1 MRTGVHTLVSFLLF
15 TVLLSG
21 CTKEPIDSVSTYS
34 SSTYAASP
42 NAEDAI
48 LANVFNADEGF
59 HVYYYGSTDG
69 MGHAQQVRSVSF
81 NRQGS
86 DTVYHFLLDEDL
98 RIEYMYSVIGGVRDS
113 KLQKLSYFTAD
124 SIHYALYEYDWD
136 TQEDSLLYMAA
147 VANVDGNYMAETLY
161 GKTGSTAMLPALSAI
176 GSSFDVGG
184 GVLTAV
190 AVGVA
195 GIAFFSAPA
204 WMAAAG
210 SIAIATAWFG
220 GSANASTNLEPGT
233 GDPPSPSAG
242 PSPNPS
248 GTPINPSPCSGVS
261 VTLVASMD
269 LAGSILIANPLNV
282 SGYQY
287 SLNGS
292 AFQVSQV
299 FNGPYTPGNFTI
311 KIKTAEGCI
320 KTAVRYITNTVP
332 PLAWVSLPI
341 AYPETTPGA
350 CDAKLWWSYTGG
362 VAPYTLYL
370 SEVGDLGL
378 QMQPAEGI
386 TMNGFCI
393 TAGVHTVTVTDSN
406 IPPSVITADV
416 VF

>member
-15 TVLLSG
+15 TALLSG
-21 CTKEPIDSVSTYS
+21 CAKESIDSVSTYS
-34 SSTYAASP
+34 YSTYSSSP
-42 NAEDAI
+42 NTEDVI
-48 LANVFNADEGF
+48 LANVFNAVDGSY
-59 HVYYYGSTDG
+59 VYYYGSTDG
-69 MGHAQQVRSVSF
+69 TGSAQQVRSVSF

-86 DTVYHFLLDEDL
+86 DTVYNFLLDENL
-98 RIEYMYSVIGGVRDS
+98 RIEYMYSVISGVRDS
-113 KLQKLSYFTAD
+113 KLQKLSYLTAD
-124 SIHYALYEYDWD
+124 SINYALYEYDWD

-147 VANVDGNYMAETLY
+147 VANTNGNYTAQTLY
-161 GKTGSTAMLPALSAI
+161 GKTEAAAMLPDLSAI
-176 GSSFDVGG
+176 GSSFNVGG
-184 GVLTAV
+184 GVLV
-190 AVGVA
+190 AVSVGIAGVA
-195 GIAFFSAPA
+195 FFATGP
-204 WMAAAG
+204 WIAAAG

-220 GSANASTNLEPGT
+220 GSAIASDDLEPGT
-233 GDPPSPSAG
+233 VAPPSPSAG
-242 PSPNPS
+242 LSPNPS
-248 GTPINPSPCSGVS
+248 GTPSNPSLCSGVN
-261 VTLVASMD
+261 VTFVASMD

-292 AFQVSQV
+292 SFQVSQV

-320 KTAVRYITNTVP
+320 KSAVRYITNTVP

-341 AYPETTPGA
+341 AYAETDSGA

-362 VAPYTLYL
+362 VAPHTLYL
-370 SEVGDLGL
+370 SEIGDIGQ

-406 IPPSVITADV
+406 IPPAVITADV

>member
-1 MRTGVHTLVSFLLF
+1 MRAGVRVLGSFLLF
-15 TVLLSG
+15 AALLNG
-21 CTKEPIDSVSTYS
+21 CTKEPIDAVSTYS
-34 SSTYAASP
+34 SSTYSSSP
-42 NAEDAI
+42 NTEDVI

-86 DTVYHFLLDEDL
+86 DTVYNFLLDENL
-98 RIEYMYSVIGGVRDS
+98 RIEYMYSVISGVRDS
-113 KLQKLSYFTAD
+113 KLQKLSYPTAD

-147 VANVDGNYMAETLY
+147 VATADGNYTAETLY
-161 GKTGSTAMLPALSAI
+161 GKTGTTAMLPELSAI

-204 WMAAAG
+204 WMSAAG

-233 GDPPSPSAG
+233 GEPPSPSAG
-242 PSPNPS
+242 PVPAPVA
-248 GTPINPSPCSGVS
+248 TPANPSPCTGVT
-261 VTLVASMD
+261 VVFVASMD
-269 LAGSILIANPLNV
+269 LFGSVLIANPLGV

-292 AFQVSQV
+292 PFQISQV
-299 FNGPYTPGNFTI
+299 FDGPYVPGNFTVS
-311 KIKTAEGCI
+311 IKTASGCI
-320 KTAVRYITNTVP
+320 RSAVRYITNTVP
-332 PLAWVSLPI
+332 PLAWVSLPV
-341 AYPETTPGA
+341 AYPETNLGD

-370 SEVGDLGL
+370 SEIGDIGQ
-378 QMQPAEGI
+378 QMQPMEGI